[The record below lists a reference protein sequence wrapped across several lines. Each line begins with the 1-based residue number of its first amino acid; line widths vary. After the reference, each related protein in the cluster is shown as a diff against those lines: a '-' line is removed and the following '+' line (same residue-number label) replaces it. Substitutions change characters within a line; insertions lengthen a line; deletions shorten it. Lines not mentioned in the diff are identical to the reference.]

1 MIRQMDCYC
10 LSFIR
15 VTDALLELF
24 MRPPFPLLHSF
35 RPLRYPTVGLGVLC
49 LCAGF
54 TAQAEAA
61 GFFEDSSAKLESRT
75 LYFNRDFRDGHTS
88 NDQGASKRE
97 EAAQGF
103 ILNLQSGYTEGT
115 VGFGIDALGMLGFKL
130 DSSPDRSN
138 SGLLPS
144 SGQDPRG
151 SKDQYAKLGLTAK
164 VRVSQSVLKYGALL
178 PDLPLLKYND
188 GRLLPTLFNGAMLT
202 SKEIKDLT
210 FMAARLDRYT
220 ARDSTDAQDIRVHCK
235 NKRYACN
242 VTADH
247 FDMYGIDYKFNDR
260 LTGQYH
266 YGELAD
272 IYRQHFIGL
281 LANQPLGPGVLKADL
296 RLLKSTDSGAE
307 RAGSIDNR
315 ALSGML
321 GYAIDGHT
329 FSAGWQRMNGDNSMP
344 YLDGSNPYL
353 VNYVQVNDF
362 AAAQERSWQLR
373 YDYDFKAI
381 GINGLSFLTRYVSG
395 DHIKVPGSDQE
406 GREWE
411 RDSELKYVVQSGTF
425 KDVSLRLRNAT
436 YRSNYEKFARDV
448 DETRL
453 IVSYNFSIL

>member
-1 MIRQMDCYC
+1 
-10 LSFIR
+10 
-15 VTDALLELF
+15 
-24 MRPPFPLLHSF
+24 MRPPFPLITPRQS
-35 RPLRYPTVGLGVLC
+35 LGFGAFV

-54 TAQAEAA
+54 TAQVQAS
-61 GFFEDSSAKLESRT
+61 GFFEDTTAKIESRT
-75 LYFNRDFRDGHTS
+75 VYFNRDFRDGHTS
-88 NDQGASKRE
+88 SDQGASKRE
-97 EAAQGF
+97 ESAQGF

-115 VGFGIDALGMLGFKL
+115 VGFGIDALGMAGFQL

-144 SGQDPRG
+144 SGENPRG
-151 SKDQYAKLGLTAK
+151 SKGQYAKMGLTAK
-164 VRVSQSVLKYGALL
+164 VKVSDTVLKYGALL

-202 SKEIKDLT
+202 SKEVKDLT
-210 FMAARLDRYT
+210 FMAARLDKYT
-220 ARDSTDAQDIRVHCK
+220 ARDSTDSQDIRVHCK

-242 VTADH
+242 TTADH
-247 FDMYGIDYKFNDR
+247 FDMYGFDYKINDR
-260 LTGQYH
+260 LTAQYH
-266 YGELAD
+266 YAELED
-272 IYRQHFIGL
+272 IYRQHFVGL
-281 LANQPLGPGVLKADL
+281 LANQPLGDGVLKADL
-296 RLLKSTDSGAE
+296 RLLKSADSGDAK
-307 RAGSIDNR
+307 AGSIDNR

-321 GYAIDGHT
+321 SYGISGHT

-381 GINGLSFLTRYVSG
+381 GINGLSFLTRYVNG

-406 GREWE
+406 GKEWE
-411 RDSELKYVVQSGTF
+411 RDSELKYVIQTGTF

-436 YRSNYEKFARDV
+436 YRTNYENFARDV

-453 IVSYNFSIL
+453 IVSYNFSVL

>member
-1 MIRQMDCYC
+1 
-10 LSFIR
+10 
-15 VTDALLELF
+15 
-24 MRPPFPLLHSF
+24 MRPPFPLITPRQS
-35 RPLRYPTVGLGVLC
+35 LGFGAFV

-54 TAQAEAA
+54 TAQVQAG
-61 GFFEDSSAKLESRT
+61 GFFEDTTAKIESRT
-75 LYFNRDFRDGHTS
+75 VYFNRDFRDGHTS
-88 NDQGASKRE
+88 SDQGASKRE
-97 EAAQGF
+97 ESAQGF

-115 VGFGIDALGMLGFKL
+115 VGFGIDALGMAGFQL

-144 SGQDPRG
+144 SGDNPRG
-151 SKDQYAKLGLTAK
+151 SKGQYAKMGLTAK
-164 VRVSQSVLKYGALL
+164 VKVSDTVLKYGALL

-188 GRLLPTLFNGAMLT
+188 GRLLPTMFNGAMLT
-202 SKEIKDLT
+202 SKEVKDLT
-210 FMAARLDRYT
+210 FMAARLDKYT
-220 ARDSTDAQDIRVHCK
+220 ARDSTDSQDIRVHCK

-242 VTADH
+242 TTADH
-247 FDMYGIDYKFNDR
+247 FDMYGFDYKINDR
-260 LTGQYH
+260 LTAQYH
-266 YGELAD
+266 YAELED
-272 IYRQHFIGL
+272 IYRQHFVGL
-281 LANQPLGPGVLKADL
+281 LANQPLGDGVLKADL
-296 RLLKSTDSGAE
+296 RLLKSADSGDAK
-307 RAGSIDNR
+307 AGSIDNR

-321 GYAIDGHT
+321 SYGISGHT

-381 GINGLSFLTRYVSG
+381 GINGLSFLTRYVNG

-406 GREWE
+406 GKEWE
-411 RDSELKYVVQSGTF
+411 RDSELKYVIQTGTF

-436 YRSNYEKFARDV
+436 YRTNYEKFARDV

-453 IVSYNFSIL
+453 IVSYNFSVL

>member
-1 MIRQMDCYC
+1 
-10 LSFIR
+10 
-15 VTDALLELF
+15 
-24 MRPPFPLLHSF
+24 MRPPFPLITPRQS
-35 RPLRYPTVGLGVLC
+35 LGFGAFV

-54 TAQAEAA
+54 TAQVQAS
-61 GFFEDSSAKLESRT
+61 GFFEDATAKIESRT
-75 LYFNRDFRDGHTS
+75 VYFNRDFRDGHTS
-88 NDQGASKRE
+88 SDQGASKRE
-97 EAAQGF
+97 ESAQGF

-115 VGFGIDALGMLGFKL
+115 VGFGIDALGMAGFQL

-144 SGQDPRG
+144 SGENPRG
-151 SKDQYAKLGLTAK
+151 SKGQYAKMGLTAK
-164 VRVSQSVLKYGALL
+164 VKVSDTVLKYGALL

-188 GRLLPTLFNGAMLT
+188 GRLLPTMFNGAMLT
-202 SKEIKDLT
+202 SKEVKDLT
-210 FMAARLDRYT
+210 FMAARLDKYT
-220 ARDSTDAQDIRVHCK
+220 ARDSTDSQDIRVHCK

-242 VTADH
+242 ITADH
-247 FDMYGIDYKFNDR
+247 FDMYGFDYKINDR
-260 LTGQYH
+260 LTAQYH
-266 YGELAD
+266 YAELED
-272 IYRQHFIGL
+272 IYRQHFVGL
-281 LANQPLGPGVLKADL
+281 MANQPLGDGVLKADL
-296 RLLKSTDSGAE
+296 RLLKSADSGDAK
-307 RAGSIDNR
+307 AGSIDNR

-321 GYAIDGHT
+321 SYGISGHT

-381 GINGLSFLTRYVSG
+381 GINGLSFLTRYVNG

-406 GREWE
+406 GKEWE
-411 RDSELKYVVQSGTF
+411 RDSELKYVIQSGTF

-436 YRSNYEKFARDV
+436 YRTNYEKFARDV

-453 IVSYNFSIL
+453 IVSYNFSVL

>member
-1 MIRQMDCYC
+1 
-10 LSFIR
+10 
-15 VTDALLELF
+15 
-24 MRPPFPLLHSF
+24 MRPPFPLITPRQS
-35 RPLRYPTVGLGVLC
+35 LGFGAFV

-54 TAQAEAA
+54 TAQVQAS
-61 GFFEDSSAKLESRT
+61 GFFEDTTAKIESRT
-75 LYFNRDFRDGHTS
+75 VYFNRDFRDGHTS
-88 NDQGASKRE
+88 SDQGASKRE
-97 EAAQGF
+97 ESAQGF

-115 VGFGIDALGMLGFKL
+115 VGFGIDALGMAGFQL

-144 SGQDPRG
+144 SGESPRG
-151 SKDQYAKLGLTAK
+151 SKGQYAKMGLTAK
-164 VRVSQSVLKYGALL
+164 VKVSDTVLKYGALL

-188 GRLLPTLFNGAMLT
+188 GRLLPTMFNGAMLT
-202 SKEIKDLT
+202 SKEVKDLT
-210 FMAARLDRYT
+210 FMAARLDKYT
-220 ARDSTDAQDIRVHCK
+220 ARDSTDSQDIRVHCK

-242 VTADH
+242 TTADH
-247 FDMYGIDYKFNDR
+247 FDMYGFDYKINDR
-260 LTGQYH
+260 LTAQYH
-266 YGELAD
+266 YAELED
-272 IYRQHFIGL
+272 IYRQHFVGL
-281 LANQPLGPGVLKADL
+281 LANQPLGDGVLKADL
-296 RLLKSTDSGAE
+296 RLLKSADSGDAK
-307 RAGSIDNR
+307 AGSIDNR

-321 GYAIDGHT
+321 SYGISGHT

-381 GINGLSFLTRYVSG
+381 GINGLSFLTRYVNG

-406 GREWE
+406 GKEWE
-411 RDSELKYVVQSGTF
+411 RDSELKYVIQTGTF

-436 YRSNYEKFARDV
+436 YRTNYEKFARDV

-453 IVSYNFSIL
+453 IVSYNFSVL

>member
-1 MIRQMDCYC
+1 
-10 LSFIR
+10 
-15 VTDALLELF
+15 
-24 MRPPFPLLHSF
+24 MRPPFPLITPRQSF
-35 RPLRYPTVGLGVLC
+35 GFGAAV

-54 TAQAEAA
+54 AAQVQASGFLEDTTA
-61 GFFEDSSAKLESRT
+61 KIESRT
-75 LYFNRDFRDGHTS
+75 VYFNRDFRDGHTS
-88 NDQGASKRE
+88 SDQGASKRE
-97 EAAQGF
+97 ESAQGF

-115 VGFGIDALGMLGFKL
+115 IGFGIDALGMLGFQL

-144 SGQDPRG
+144 SGDNPRG
-151 SKDQYAKLGLTAK
+151 SKGQYSKMGLTAK
-164 VRVSQSVLKYGALL
+164 VKVSDTVLKYGALL

-188 GRLLPTLFNGAMLT
+188 GRLLPTMFNGAMLT
-202 SKEIKDLT
+202 SREVKDLT
-210 FMAARLDRYT
+210 FMAARLDKYT
-220 ARDSTDAQDIRVHCK
+220 ARDSTDSQDIRVHCK

-242 VTADH
+242 TTADH
-247 FDMYGIDYKFNDR
+247 FDMYGIDYKINDR
-260 LTGQYH
+260 LTAQYH
-266 YGELAD
+266 YAELED
-272 IYRQHFIGL
+272 IYRQHFVGL
-281 LANQPLGPGVLKADL
+281 LANQPLGDGVLKADL
-296 RLLKSTDSGAE
+296 RLLKSADSGDAK
-307 RAGSIDNR
+307 AGSIDNR

-321 GYAIDGHT
+321 SYGISGHT

-381 GINGLSFLTRYVSG
+381 GINGLSFLTRYVNG

-406 GREWE
+406 GKEWE
-411 RDSELKYVVQSGTF
+411 RDSELKYVIQTGTF

-436 YRSNYEKFARDV
+436 YRTNYEKFARDV

-453 IVSYNFSIL
+453 IVSYNFSVL

>member
-1 MIRQMDCYC
+1 
-10 LSFIR
+10 
-15 VTDALLELF
+15 
-24 MRPPFPLLHSF
+24 MRPPFPLITPRQSF
-35 RPLRYPTVGLGVLC
+35 GFGAAV

-54 TAQAEAA
+54 AAQVQASGFLEDTTA
-61 GFFEDSSAKLESRT
+61 KIESRT
-75 LYFNRDFRDGHTS
+75 VYFNRDFRDGHTS
-88 NDQGASKRE
+88 SDQGASKRE
-97 EAAQGF
+97 ESAQGF

-115 VGFGIDALGMLGFKL
+115 VGFGIDALGMLGFQL

-144 SGQDPRG
+144 SGDNPRG
-151 SKDQYAKLGLTAK
+151 SKGQYAKMGLTAK
-164 VRVSQSVLKYGALL
+164 VKVSDTVLKYGALL

-188 GRLLPTLFNGAMLT
+188 GRLLPTMFNGAMLT
-202 SKEIKDLT
+202 SKEVKDLT
-210 FMAARLDRYT
+210 FMAARLDKYT
-220 ARDSTDAQDIRVHCK
+220 ARDSTDSQDIRVHCK

-242 VTADH
+242 TTADH
-247 FDMYGIDYKFNDR
+247 FDMYGIDYKINDR
-260 LTGQYH
+260 LTAQYH
-266 YGELAD
+266 YAELED
-272 IYRQHFIGL
+272 IYRQHFVGM
-281 LANQPLGPGVLKADL
+281 LANQPLGDGVLKADV
-296 RLLKSTDSGAE
+296 RLLKSADSGDAK
-307 RAGSIDNR
+307 AGSIDNR

-321 GYAIDGHT
+321 SYGISGHT

-381 GINGLSFLTRYVSG
+381 GINGLSFLTRYVNG

-406 GREWE
+406 GKEWE
-411 RDSELKYVVQSGTF
+411 RDSELKYVIQTGTF

-436 YRSNYEKFARDV
+436 YRTNYEKFARDV

-453 IVSYNFSIL
+453 IVSYNFSVL

>member
-1 MIRQMDCYC
+1 
-10 LSFIR
+10 
-15 VTDALLELF
+15 
-24 MRPPFPLLHSF
+24 MRPPFPLITPRQSF
-35 RPLRYPTVGLGVLC
+35 GFGAVV

-54 TAQAEAA
+54 AAQVQASGFLEDTTA
-61 GFFEDSSAKLESRT
+61 KIESRT
-75 LYFNRDFRDGHTS
+75 VYFNRDFRDGHTS
-88 NDQGASKRE
+88 SDQGASKRE
-97 EAAQGF
+97 ESAQGF

-115 VGFGIDALGMLGFKL
+115 VGFGIDALGMLGLQL

-144 SGQDPRG
+144 SGDNPRG
-151 SKDQYAKLGLTAK
+151 SKGQYAKMGLTAK
-164 VRVSQSVLKYGALL
+164 VKVSDTVLKYGALL

-188 GRLLPTLFNGAMLT
+188 GRLLPTMFNGAMLT
-202 SKEIKDLT
+202 SKEVKDLT
-210 FMAARLDRYT
+210 FMAARLDKYT
-220 ARDSTDAQDIRVHCK
+220 ARDSTDSQDIRVHCK

-242 VTADH
+242 TTADH
-247 FDMYGIDYKFNDR
+247 FDMYGIDYKINDR
-260 LTGQYH
+260 LTAQYH
-266 YGELAD
+266 YAELED
-272 IYRQHFIGL
+272 IYRQHFVGL
-281 LANQPLGPGVLKADL
+281 LANQPLSDGVLKADL
-296 RLLKSTDSGAE
+296 RLLKSADSGDAK
-307 RAGSIDNR
+307 AGSIDNR

-321 GYAIDGHT
+321 SYGISGHT

-381 GINGLSFLTRYVSG
+381 GINGLSFLTRYVNG

-406 GREWE
+406 GKEWE
-411 RDSELKYVVQSGTF
+411 RDSELKYVIQTGTF

-436 YRSNYEKFARDV
+436 YRTNYEKFARDV

-453 IVSYNFSIL
+453 IVSYNFSVL

>member
-1 MIRQMDCYC
+1 
-10 LSFIR
+10 
-15 VTDALLELF
+15 
-24 MRPPFPLLHSF
+24 MRPPFPLITPRQS
-35 RPLRYPTVGLGVLC
+35 LGFGAFV

-54 TAQAEAA
+54 TAQVQASD
-61 GFFEDSSAKLESRT
+61 FFEDTTAKIESRT
-75 LYFNRDFRDGHTS
+75 VYFNRDFRDGHTS
-88 NDQGASKRE
+88 SDQGASKRE
-97 EAAQGF
+97 ESAQGF

-115 VGFGIDALGMLGFKL
+115 VGFGIDALGMAGFQL

-144 SGQDPRG
+144 SGDNPRG
-151 SKDQYAKLGLTAK
+151 SKGQYAKMGLTAK
-164 VRVSQSVLKYGALL
+164 VKVSDTVLKYGALL

-188 GRLLPTLFNGAMLT
+188 GRLLPTMFNGAMLT
-202 SKEIKDLT
+202 SKEVKDLT
-210 FMAARLDRYT
+210 FMAARLDKYT
-220 ARDSTDAQDIRVHCK
+220 ARDSSDSQDIRVHCK

-242 VTADH
+242 TTADH
-247 FDMYGIDYKFNDR
+247 FDMYGFDYKINDR
-260 LTGQYH
+260 LTAQYH
-266 YGELAD
+266 YAELED
-272 IYRQHFIGL
+272 IYRQHFVGL
-281 LANQPLGPGVLKADL
+281 LANQPLGDGVLKADL
-296 RLLKSTDSGAE
+296 RLLKSADSGDAK
-307 RAGSIDNR
+307 AGSIDNR

-321 GYAIDGHT
+321 SYGISGHT

-381 GINGLSFLTRYVSG
+381 GINGLSFLTRYVNG

-406 GREWE
+406 GKEWE
-411 RDSELKYVVQSGTF
+411 RDSELKYVIQTGTF

-436 YRSNYEKFARDV
+436 YRTNYEKFARDV

-453 IVSYNFSIL
+453 IVSYNFSVL

>member
-1 MIRQMDCYC
+1 
-10 LSFIR
+10 
-15 VTDALLELF
+15 
-24 MRPPFPLLHSF
+24 MRPPFPLITPRQSF
-35 RPLRYPTVGLGVLC
+35 GFGAAL

-54 TAQAEAA
+54 AAQVQASGFLEDTTA
-61 GFFEDSSAKLESRT
+61 KIESRT
-75 LYFNRDFRDGHTS
+75 VYFNRDFRDGHTS
-88 NDQGASKRE
+88 SDQGASKRE
-97 EAAQGF
+97 ESAQGF

-115 VGFGIDALGMLGFKL
+115 VGFGIDALGMLGFQL

-144 SGQDPRG
+144 SGENPRG
-151 SKDQYAKLGLTAK
+151 SKGQYAKMGLTAK
-164 VRVSQSVLKYGALL
+164 VKVSDTVLKYGALL

-188 GRLLPTLFNGAMLT
+188 GRLLPTMFNGAMLT
-202 SKEIKDLT
+202 SKEVKDLT
-210 FMAARLDRYT
+210 FMAARLDKYT
-220 ARDSTDAQDIRVHCK
+220 ARDSTDSQDIRVHCK

-242 VTADH
+242 TTADH
-247 FDMYGIDYKFNDR
+247 FDMYGFDYKINDR
-260 LTGQYH
+260 LTAQYH
-266 YGELAD
+266 YAELED
-272 IYRQHFIGL
+272 IYRQHFVGM
-281 LANQPLGPGVLKADL
+281 LANQPLGDGVLKADV
-296 RLLKSTDSGAE
+296 RLLKSADSGDAK
-307 RAGSIDNR
+307 AGSIDNR

-321 GYAIDGHT
+321 SYGISGHT

-381 GINGLSFLTRYVSG
+381 GINGLSFLTRYVNG

-406 GREWE
+406 GKEWE
-411 RDSELKYVVQSGTF
+411 RDSELKYVIQTGTF

-436 YRSNYEKFARDV
+436 YRTNYEKFARDV

-453 IVSYNFSIL
+453 IVSYNFSVL

>member
-1 MIRQMDCYC
+1 
-10 LSFIR
+10 
-15 VTDALLELF
+15 
-24 MRPPFPLLHSF
+24 MRPPFPLITPRQSF
-35 RPLRYPTVGLGVLC
+35 GFGAAV

-54 TAQAEAA
+54 AAQVQASGFLEDTTA
-61 GFFEDSSAKLESRT
+61 KIESRT
-75 LYFNRDFRDGHTS
+75 VYFNRDFRDGHTS
-88 NDQGASKRE
+88 SDQGASKRE
-97 EAAQGF
+97 ESAQGF

-115 VGFGIDALGMLGFKL
+115 VGFGIDALGMLGFQL

-144 SGQDPRG
+144 SGENPRG
-151 SKDQYAKLGLTAK
+151 SKGQYAKMGLTAK
-164 VRVSQSVLKYGALL
+164 VKVSDTVLKYGALL

-188 GRLLPTLFNGAMLT
+188 GRLLPTMFNGAMLT
-202 SKEIKDLT
+202 SREVKDLT
-210 FMAARLDRYT
+210 FMAARLDKYT
-220 ARDSTDAQDIRVHCK
+220 ARDSTDSQDIRVHCK

-242 VTADH
+242 TTADH
-247 FDMYGIDYKFNDR
+247 FDMYGIDYKINDR
-260 LTGQYH
+260 LIAQYH
-266 YGELAD
+266 YAELED
-272 IYRQHFIGL
+272 IYRQHFVGM
-281 LANQPLGPGVLKADL
+281 LANQPLGDGVLKADV
-296 RLLKSTDSGAE
+296 RLLKSADSGDAK
-307 RAGSIDNR
+307 AGSIDNR

-321 GYAIDGHT
+321 SYGISGHT

-381 GINGLSFLTRYVSG
+381 GINGLTFLTRYVNG

-406 GREWE
+406 GKEWE
-411 RDSELKYVVQSGTF
+411 RDSELKYVIQTGTF

-436 YRSNYEKFARDV
+436 YRTNYEKFARDV

-453 IVSYNFSIL
+453 IVSYNFSVL

>member
-35 RPLRYPTVGLGVLC
+35 RPLRYPTVGLGALC

-75 LYFNRDFRDGHTS
+75 IYFNRDFRDGHTS

-188 GRLLPTLFNGAMLT
+188 GRLLPTMFNGAMLT

-436 YRSNYEKFARDV
+436 YRSNYEKYARDV

-453 IVSYNFSIL
+453 IVSYNFSIF

>member
-1 MIRQMDCYC
+1 
-10 LSFIR
+10 
-15 VTDALLELF
+15 
-24 MRPPFPLLHSF
+24 MRPPFSLITPRQS
-35 RPLRYPTVGLGVLC
+35 LGFGAFV

-54 TAQAEAA
+54 TAQVQAS
-61 GFFEDSSAKLESRT
+61 GFFEDTTAKIESRT
-75 LYFNRDFRDGHTS
+75 VYFNRDFRDGHTS
-88 NDQGASKRE
+88 SDQGASKRE
-97 EAAQGF
+97 ESAQGF

-115 VGFGIDALGMLGFKL
+115 VGFGIDALGMAGFQL

-144 SGQDPRG
+144 SGDNPRG
-151 SKDQYAKLGLTAK
+151 SKGQYAKMGLTAK
-164 VRVSQSVLKYGALL
+164 VKVSDTVLKYGALL

-188 GRLLPTLFNGAMLT
+188 GRLLPTMFNGAMLT
-202 SKEIKDLT
+202 SKEVKDLT
-210 FMAARLDRYT
+210 FMAARLDKYT
-220 ARDSTDAQDIRVHCK
+220 ARDSTDSQDIRVHCK

-242 VTADH
+242 TTADH
-247 FDMYGIDYKFNDR
+247 FDMYGFDYKINER
-260 LTGQYH
+260 LTAQYH
-266 YGELAD
+266 YAELED
-272 IYRQHFIGL
+272 IYRQHFVGL
-281 LANQPLGPGVLKADL
+281 LANQPLGDGVLKADL
-296 RLLKSTDSGAE
+296 RLLKSADSGDAK
-307 RAGSIDNR
+307 AGSIDNR

-321 GYAIDGHT
+321 SYGISGHT

-381 GINGLSFLTRYVSG
+381 GINGLSFLTRYVNG

-406 GREWE
+406 GKEWE
-411 RDSELKYVVQSGTF
+411 RDSELKYVIQNGTF

-436 YRSNYEKFARDV
+436 YRTNYEKFARDV

-453 IVSYNFSIL
+453 ILSYNFSVL

>member
-1 MIRQMDCYC
+1 
-10 LSFIR
+10 
-15 VTDALLELF
+15 
-24 MRPPFPLLHSF
+24 MRPPFPLITPRQSF
-35 RPLRYPTVGLGVLC
+35 GVGAVV

-54 TAQAEAA
+54 AAQVQASGFLDDTTA
-61 GFFEDSSAKLESRT
+61 KIESRT
-75 LYFNRDFRDGHTS
+75 VYFNRDFRDGHTS
-88 NDQGASKRE
+88 SDQGASKRE
-97 EAAQGF
+97 ESAQGF

-115 VGFGIDALGMLGFKL
+115 VGFGIDALGMLGLQL

-144 SGQDPRG
+144 SGENPRG
-151 SKDQYAKLGLTAK
+151 SKGQYAKMGLTAK
-164 VRVSQSVLKYGALL
+164 VKVSDTVLKYGALL

-188 GRLLPTLFNGAMLT
+188 GRLLPTMFNGAMLT
-202 SKEIKDLT
+202 SKEVKDLT
-210 FMAARLDRYT
+210 FMAARLDKYT
-220 ARDSTDAQDIRVHCK
+220 ARDSTDSQDIRVHCK

-242 VTADH
+242 TTADH
-247 FDMYGIDYKFNDR
+247 FDMYGFDYKINDR
-260 LTGQYH
+260 LTAQYH
-266 YGELAD
+266 YAELED

-281 LANQPLGPGVLKADL
+281 LGNQPLGDGVLKADL
-296 RLLKSTDSGAE
+296 RVIKSADSGAE

-321 GYAIDGHT
+321 SYGISGHT

-353 VNYVQVNDF
+353 VSYVQVNDF

-381 GINGLSFLTRYVSG
+381 GISGLSFLTRYVNG

-406 GREWE
+406 GKEWE
-411 RDSELKYVVQSGTF
+411 RDSELKYVIQTGTF

-436 YRSNYEKFARDV
+436 YRTNYEKFARDV

-453 IVSYNFSIL
+453 IVSYNFSVL

>member
-1 MIRQMDCYC
+1 
-10 LSFIR
+10 
-15 VTDALLELF
+15 
-24 MRPPFPLLHSF
+24 MRPPFPLIT
-35 RPLRYPTVGLGVLC
+35 PCPVLGFGALV

-54 TAQAEAA
+54 TAQSQAS
-61 GFFEDSSAKLESRT
+61 GFIEDSSVKVESRT
-75 LYFNRDFRDGHTS
+75 VYFNRDFRDGHTS
-88 NDQGASKRE
+88 NEQGASKRDE
-97 EAAQGF
+97 SAQGF

-115 VGFGIDALGMLGFKL
+115 VEFGVDALGMLGLKL
-130 DSSPDRSN
+130 DSSPDSSN

-144 SGQDPRG
+144 TGENPRG

-188 GRLLPTLFNGAMLT
+188 GRLLPTMFNGAMLT
-202 SKEIKDLT
+202 SKELKDLT
-210 FMAARLDRYT
+210 FTAARLDKYT

-247 FDMYGIDYKFNDR
+247 FDMYGIDYKINER

-266 YGELAD
+266 YAELED
-272 IYRQHFIGL
+272 IYRQHFVGL
-281 LANQPLGPGVLKADL
+281 LANQPLGSGLLKADL
-296 RLLKSTDSGAE
+296 RVLDSADIGVA
-307 RAGSIDNR
+307 RAGSIENR

-321 GYAIDGHT
+321 GYAIDSHT
-329 FSAGWQRMNGDNSMP
+329 LSAGWQRMIGDNSMP

-373 YDYDFKAI
+373 YDYDFKAV
-381 GINGLSFLTRYVSG
+381 GLNGLSFLTRYVNG
-395 DHIKVPGSDQE
+395 DHIKVPGSEQE
-406 GREWE
+406 GKEWE

-425 KDVSLRLRNAT
+425 KDLSLRLRNAT
-436 YRSNYEKFARDV
+436 YRTNYEKFARDV

-453 IVSYNFSIL
+453 IVSYNFSVL